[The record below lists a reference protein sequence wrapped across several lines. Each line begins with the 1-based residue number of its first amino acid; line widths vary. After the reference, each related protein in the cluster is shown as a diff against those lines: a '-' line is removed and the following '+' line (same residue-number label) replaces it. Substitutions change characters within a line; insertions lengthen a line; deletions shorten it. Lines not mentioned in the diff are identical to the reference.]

1 MLKLCLF
8 EIVSKNNVQEFRL
21 KIYSDLYCITS
32 VFKALKIYGTNEI
45 KRSLLF
51 INFENAVTYDYYY
64 YNKKLVS
71 NTVNNKVSDLCVTFM
86 LKQELLLKIIPQFV
100 FLYGVSCDKV
110 NIELGRAV
118 CRVICKYGS

>member
-8 EIVSKNNVQEFRL
+8 EIASKNNAQEFRL
-21 KIYSDLYCITS
+21 KIYSYLYCITS

-51 INFENAVTYDYYY
+51 VNFENAVTYDYY

-71 NTVNNKVSDLCVTFM
+71 NTVNNKVSD
-86 LKQELLLKIIPQFV
+86 
-100 FLYGVSCDKV
+100 
-110 NIELGRAV
+110 
-118 CRVICKYGS
+118 